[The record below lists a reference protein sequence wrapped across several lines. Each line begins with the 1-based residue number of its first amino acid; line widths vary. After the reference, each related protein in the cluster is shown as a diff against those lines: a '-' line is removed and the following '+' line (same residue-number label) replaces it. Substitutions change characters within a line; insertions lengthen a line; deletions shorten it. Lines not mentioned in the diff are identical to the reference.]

1 LEGHRPEKSD
11 RHLSRREIMDEKQG
25 MGTGQAGNVQS
36 NAPNQAGGNGGT
48 AQGNPQGS
56 GGSPESLVD
65 QARNTAADLAGR
77 ASDVAREAY
86 DQGQRYVRQAGDRY
100 PQAQRYYQRATQSI
114 GHQVTEAPLVS
125 LLAVGAV
132 GLGMAWLIGGLSRS
146 QERAP
151 PRGRT
156 GRDSPGQRSGKPL
169 IESDRV
175 EGTAVYDP
183 SGKRIG
189 TVERVMIDK
198 ISGRMAYAVMSF
210 GGFFGVGANE
220 YAVPWRMLDY
230 DPHLGGYRV
239 QITAEQLRR
248 APSLSRARGQD
259 WPDRESEQDL
269 HDYYQVTYYWVLA

>member
-1 LEGHRPEKSD
+1 
-11 RHLSRREIMDEKQG
+11 MDEKQG
-25 MGTGQAGNVQS
+25 TGTGQTGNVQS
-36 NAPNQAGGNGGT
+36 NAPNQAGGNSPNPQGT
-48 AQGNPQGS
+48 AQGS

-86 DQGQRYVRQAGDRY
+86 DQGQQYVRQAGDRY
-100 PQAQRYYQRATQSI
+100 PQAQRYYERATQTI

-132 GLGMAWLIGGLSRS
+132 GLGMAWMIGGLTRS

-151 PRGRT
+151 SRGRT
-156 GRDSPGQRSGKPL
+156 RRDYPGQRSGKPL

-175 EGTAVYDP
+175 EGTAVYDR

-198 ISGRMAYAVMSF
+198 LSGRVAYAVMSF
-210 GGFFGVGANE
+210 GGFFGVGADE

-230 DPHLGGYRV
+230 DPGLGGYRT
-239 QITAEQLRR
+239 QIKAEQLRS
-248 APSLSRARGQD
+248 APSLSRTRGQD
-259 WPDRESEQDL
+259 WPDRGSEQDL

>member
-1 LEGHRPEKSD
+1 
-11 RHLSRREIMDEKQG
+11 MDEKQG
-25 MGTGQAGNVQS
+25 MGAGQAGNVQS
-36 NAPNQAGGNGGT
+36 NAPNQAGGDRDT
-48 AQGNPQGS
+48 AQGKPQGS
-56 GGSPESLVD
+56 EGSPESLVD
-65 QARNTAADLAGR
+65 QASNTAADLAGR
-77 ASDVAREAY
+77 ASDVARGAY

-114 GHQVTEAPLVS
+114 AHQFTESPLVS

-132 GLGMAWLIGGLSRS
+132 GLGMAWIIGGLTRS

-151 PRGRT
+151 SHARSRG
-156 GRDSPGQRSGKPL
+156 DYPGQRSGKRL

-175 EGTAVYDP
+175 EGTAVYDQ

-198 ISGRMAYAVMSF
+198 LSGRVAYAVMSF

-220 YAVPWRMLDY
+220 YAVPWSMLDY
-230 DPHLGGYRV
+230 DPRLGGYRI

-248 APSLSRARGQD
+248 APRLSQDRGQD

-269 HDYYQVTYYWVLA
+269 HDYYQVTSYWLLT

>member
-1 LEGHRPEKSD
+1 
-11 RHLSRREIMDEKQG
+11 MDEKQG
-25 MGTGQAGNVQS
+25 LRAGQAGNVES
-36 NAPNQAGGNGGT
+36 NATTQAGGERDT
-48 AQGNPQGS
+48 AQGRSQES

-86 DQGQRYVRQAGDRY
+86 DQGQRYVRRAGDRY
-100 PQAQRYYQRATQSI
+100 PQAQRYYERATQTV
-114 GHQVTEAPLVS
+114 GHQMTESPLVS
-125 LLAVGAV
+125 LVAVGAV
-132 GLGMAWLIGGLSRS
+132 GLGMAWLIGALTRS

-151 PRGRT
+151 SRART
-156 GRDSPGQRSGKPL
+156 GRGYPGQRSGKPL

-175 EGTAVYDP
+175 EGTAVYDQ

-198 ISGRMAYAVMSF
+198 LSGRVAYAVMSF
-210 GGFFGVGANE
+210 GGFFGVGATE

-230 DPHLGGYRV
+230 DTRLGGYRT

-248 APSLSRARGQD
+248 APSLSPDGGQD

-269 HDYYQVTYYWVLA
+269 HDYYQVSYYWLVP

>member
-1 LEGHRPEKSD
+1 
-11 RHLSRREIMDEKQG
+11 MNEKQG
-25 MGTGQAGNVQS
+25 PGTEQAGNAQS
-36 NAPNQAGGNGGT
+36 NAATQAGGNGPNP
-48 AQGNPQGS
+48 QGNAQGS

-86 DQGQRYVRQAGDRY
+86 DQGQQYVLQASDRY
-100 PQAQRYYQRATQSI
+100 PEAQRYYQRATQAI
-114 GHQVTEAPLVS
+114 EHQITESPLVS

-132 GLGMAWLIGGLSRS
+132 GLGMAWIIGGLTGS
-146 QERAP
+146 QEREPSRAGS
-151 PRGRT
+151 R
-156 GRDSPGQRSGKPL
+156 RDYPGQRSGKPL

-175 EGTAVYDP
+175 EGTAVYDQN
-183 SGKRIG
+183 GKRIG

-198 ISGRMAYAVMSF
+198 ISGHVAYAVMSF

-230 DPHLGGYRV
+230 DPRLGGYRIQV
-239 QITAEQLRR
+239 TAEQLRR
-248 APSLSRARGQD
+248 APSLSGRSQD

-269 HDYYQVTYYWVLA
+269 HDFYQVSYYWLLP